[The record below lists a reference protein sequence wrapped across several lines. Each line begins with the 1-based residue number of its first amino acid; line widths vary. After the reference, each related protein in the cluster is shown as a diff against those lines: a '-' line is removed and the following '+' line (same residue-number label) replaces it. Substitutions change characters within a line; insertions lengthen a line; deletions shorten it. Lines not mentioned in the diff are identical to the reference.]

1 MTPLFPKHEA
11 LRGNERTLQP
21 YLKLRRARNRVT
33 DPDSS
38 FAYRIRNG
46 KNDRVSVEPVTSNS
60 LKSTQGYIGWM
71 KIEKNAIKFPRSDIA
86 VKSSKFTAS
95 AGNLKFGE
103 GGPCLASQDQVVRTT
118 NAVVVTGIISRQS
131 PFIHKK
137 EFGCGSQIQE
147 WPVKWLPQSRVRRL
161 LFSCNRNTRGHSA

>member
-1 MTPLFPKHEA
+1 MTPLFPKNEA
-11 LRGNERTLQP
+11 LRGNERTLQR
-21 YLKLRRARNRVT
+21 YLKLRGARNRVT

-103 GGPCLASQDQVVRTT
+103 GGPCLASQDQVVRYDQ
-118 NAVVVTGIISRQS
+118 R
-131 PFIHKK
+131 
-137 EFGCGSQIQE
+137 GCGH
-147 WPVKWLPQSRVRRL
+147 WDHFATKPLY
-161 LFSCNRNTRGHSA
+161 T